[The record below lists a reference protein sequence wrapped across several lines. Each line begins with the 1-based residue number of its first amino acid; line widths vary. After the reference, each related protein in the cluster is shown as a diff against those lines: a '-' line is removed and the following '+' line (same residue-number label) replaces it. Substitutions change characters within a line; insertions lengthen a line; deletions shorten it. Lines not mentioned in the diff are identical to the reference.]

1 MPLGSAPQLAVK
13 RGLGMKYNVERVV
26 GVLGG
31 SVYCYLLHGDKRL
44 SLADVD
50 PSLVG
55 RKVCTKAVGGGVAH
69 QLKLKKNFHLGFI
82 TQNQPES
89 CCDQYMGMAS
99 EYSLLSCQVHCH
111 HSS

>member
-1 MPLGSAPQLAVK
+1 MLDASPQWEEPGARGVPLGPAPQLAVK
-13 RGLGMKYNVERVV
+13 RGLGMKYNVERVA

-31 SVYCYLLHGDKRL
+31 SVHSYLLHGDKRL

-69 QLKLKKNFHLGFI
+69 QDI
-82 TQNQPES
+82 TLDYKAIG
-89 CCDQYMGMAS
+89 CV
-99 EYSLLSCQVHCH
+99 SLLRKCV
-111 HSS
+111 